1 MYFVK
6 FISVLLVFE
15 QFKLVLI
22 VLKRAMYTVYGW
34 YKFTIIFSSRDA
46 RNRKTNKGLL
56 QTKCLLLS
64 TVYILKSLG
73 KTFEI
78 KKRF

>member
-22 VLKRAMYTVYGW
+22 VLKRAMYTAVYG
-34 YKFTIIFSSRDA
+34 
-46 RNRKTNKGLL
+46 
-56 QTKCLLLS
+56 
-64 TVYILKSLG
+64 
-73 KTFEI
+73 
-78 KKRF
+78 